1 MRAKDGAITR
11 VTLDPA
17 NPPRGRTDW
26 RRVDA
31 LTDEEIE
38 EAAGSDPDALPLSDE
53 ELRKLQR
60 VVDVRALRRRLG
72 MSQERFATSFHLSV
86 GTVRDWE
93 QGRSLPDRPAR
104 VLLKLIERNPAAVLE
119 TLRTPLTSPAM
130 EES

>member
-17 NPPRGRTDW
+17 NPPRGRTNW

-31 LTDEEIE
+31 LSDEEIE
-38 EAAGSDPDALPLSDE
+38 RASRSDSDARPLSEDE
-53 ELRKLQR
+53 LERFQR

-72 MSQERFATSFHLSV
+72 MSQERFARSFHLSV

-93 QGRSLPDRPAR
+93 QGRSVPDRPAR
-104 VLLKLIERNPAAVLE
+104 VLLKLIERNPEIVLK
-119 TLRTPLTSPAM
+119 TLQASLASPAL

>member
-1 MRAKDGAITR
+1 

-17 NPPRGRTDW
+17 NPPRGRTNW

-31 LTDEEIE
+31 LSDEEIE
-38 EAAGSDPDALPLSDE
+38 RAARSDSDARPLSDD
-53 ELRKLQR
+53 ELERFQR

-72 MSQERFATSFHLSV
+72 MSQERFARSFHLSV

-93 QGRSLPDRPAR
+93 QGRSVPDRPAR
-104 VLLKLIERNPAAVLE
+104 VLLKLIERNPEIVLK
-119 TLRTPLTSPAM
+119 TLQASLASPAL

>member
-1 MRAKDGAITR
+1 MRVKDGAITR
-11 VTLDPA
+11 VTLDSA

-31 LTDEEIE
+31 LSDEEIE
-38 EAAGSDPDALPLSDE
+38 RAARSDPDAPPLSDE
-53 ELRKLQR
+53 DLEKFQR
-60 VVDVRALRRRLG
+60 VVDVKALRRRLG
-72 MSQERFATSFHLSV
+72 MSQERFARSFHLSI

-104 VLLKLIERNPAAVLE
+104 VLLKLIERNPDLVLE
-119 TLRTPLTSPAM
+119 TLQASLAPPAL

>member
-11 VTLDPA
+11 VILDPA

-31 LTDEEIE
+31 LRDEEID
-38 EAAGSDPDALPLSDE
+38 EAAHSDPDSLPLSDE
-53 ELRKLQR
+53 ELEKFQR

-72 MSQERFATSFHLSV
+72 MSQERFARSFHLSV

-93 QGRSLPDRPAR
+93 QGRSMPDRPAR

-119 TLRTPLTSPAM
+119 TLRLTSPAL
-130 EES
+130 EGS

>member
-1 MRAKDGAITR
+1 MRAKDGGITR

-17 NPPRGRTDW
+17 HPPQGRTDW

-31 LTDEEIE
+31 LSDEEIE
-38 EAAGSDPDALPLSDE
+38 RAARLDPDARLLSDE
-53 ELRKLQR
+53 ELEKFQR

-72 MSQERFATSFHLSV
+72 MSQERFARSFHLSV

-104 VLLKLIERNPAAVLE
+104 VLLKLIERSPEIVLE
-119 TLRTPLTSPAM
+119 TLQASRTAPAL